1 MASRAF
7 LRIACILLYM
17 YHFFLICLYTTC
29 VYNWRLGL
37 IVVVSCTLRRVVCG
51 RITGS
56 LFGQNICLRSV
67 CTFSFLVAFLSE
79 SLNYFL
85 FFYIVGLLELFVCD
99 IIILSEF
106 FPFFFVAIKLRPMRS
121 SRNNWSYYWNFSGL
135 TSTSSMPSVFM
146 ITVGIASDVSGN
158 SACLHA

>member
-1 MASRAF
+1 MLDFVPWFIHRCFVNCLFVSMTVPLMLFILYVVFAEPVWIRINYFIVQYGIIIVDNSFDYVVLASRAF

-85 FFYIVGLLELFVCD
+85 FLISL
-99 IIILSEF
+99 
-106 FPFFFVAIKLRPMRS
+106 AR
-121 SRNNWSYYWNFSGL
+121 
-135 TSTSSMPSVFM
+135 
-146 ITVGIASDVSGN
+146 
-158 SACLHA
+158 